1 MAALAA
7 TAVAAAL
14 LVAPAA
20 RASSVDDSGT
30 LYVGMAHC
38 SDTDP
43 AAGSQAV
50 PFCGVQA
57 AADVVDPGQ
66 TILLE
71 GPPSGTTYAPY
82 YGPVTLSRSGT
93 SAAPITVTAQPGAAI
108 HGTLTLSG
116 AHYVDVTGI
125 DLFNSDAGDGI
136 TVSGSSNVVLDR
148 DTVEMEKLLKDE
160 GSGPLGQ
167 TGVSIDGGS
176 STVTVSRSEIDASFG
191 YGIQVGAG
199 ASGVTLT
206 TNALYGADAGGVEAE
221 GVPDLKVTSN
231 TVYQSCGA
239 AIALLDGTSASVE
252 NNVGGWFSC
261 TADPGY
267 THPPTGPS
275 LLVDAASAAGVT
287 SDYNAFTN
295 SSAGIA
301 PYSWAGVQYST
312 VSGLVA
318 GTGQGAHDIYG
329 ALGDTG
335 LGLTA
340 SSPLID
346 SADSG
351 AAGELAGDSRGNP
364 RVDDPKVGNTGT
376 GANAYYDR
384 GAFELEDSFRYVPN
398 GDYPALT
405 GVATVPLDVEPG
417 TAPNSL
423 WGEKLTTTADFGD
436 GSATQTVPAGTSIMH
451 TYQQPGTYAGRITI
465 TNADG
470 YSETRAESVTVLPVT
485 APVTITAVPQLNS
498 ASGSGTVLFSVGG
511 LTGAPLSN
519 NWVIETGDGGSVQSN
534 QVGGAYYT
542 YTRPGSYTAT
552 ISGTDAHG
560 RSITGSGKVV
570 VGDEYQ
576 PLAGGPKRDYDSRT
590 HGRDSVPAHG
600 WISVAVSSLHVPLYT
615 QDAVLLNVTVTDPEA
630 AGYVTVYQDH
640 TAMPGTS
647 NVNFAAGETV
657 ANQVTVTD
665 GQLYVD
671 FYNGSSKPIDLVV
684 DTVGTFSNNARGLL
698 YHPVGPVRVLDT
710 RTGKQVAGRG
720 TTSVKL
726 AGTHGIP
733 SNASAVVLNVTAAD
747 ARSAGFLT
755 AFGTGQ
761 PLPGVSNSNWSTGQ
775 VVPALVTV
783 PLTNGAVSLHNGGAG
798 AVDFIADL
806 VGYYDSSSTGAVFI
820 HNAPVRLLD
829 TRSGTGAPKQQLGAG
844 QTLRLRI
851 GTAVAAAL
859 NLTVTGSR
867 GGGYLTAFPDGT
879 SLPTSSDL
887 NYTAGQTVANM
898 TVTPVGPDG
907 YVDIHNGGGTPVS
920 VMADLSGTYYS
931 YG

>member
-1 MAALAA
+1 
-7 TAVAAAL
+7 
-14 LVAPAA
+14 
-20 RASSVDDSGT
+20 
-30 LYVGMAHC
+30 
-38 SDTDP
+38 
-43 AAGSQAV
+43 
-50 PFCGVQA
+50 
-57 AADVVDPGQ
+57 VDPGQ
-66 TILLE
+66 TVLLE
-71 GPPSGTTYAPY
+71 GPPSGTTNAPY
-82 YGPVTLSRSGT
+82 YGSVTLSHSGT
-93 SAAPITVTAQPGAAI
+93 SAAPITVTAQPGADI
-108 HGTLTLSG
+108 QGTLTLSG
-116 AHYVDVTGI
+116 AHYVHVTGI
-125 DLFNSDAGDGI
+125 DLYNRDAGDGI

-148 DTVEMEKLLKDE
+148 DTVEMQKALKDE

-167 TGVSIDGGS
+167 TSISIDGGS
-176 STVTVSRSEIDASFG
+176 STVTVSRSEIDSSYG

-199 ASGVTLT
+199 ASAVTLT

-252 NNVGGWFSC
+252 NNVGGWFPC

-267 THPPTGPS
+267 THPPTAPS

-287 SDYNAFTN
+287 S
-295 SSAGIA
+295 
-301 PYSWAGVQYST
+301 
-312 VSGLVA
+312 
-318 GTGQGAHDIYG
+318 
-329 ALGDTG
+329 
-335 LGLTA
+335 
-340 SSPLID
+340 
-346 SADSG
+346 
-351 AAGELAGDSRGNP
+351 
-364 RVDDPKVGNTGT
+364 
-376 GANAYYDR
+376 
-384 GAFELEDSFRYVPN
+384 
-398 GDYPALT
+398 
-405 GVATVPLDVEPG
+405 
-417 TAPNSL
+417 
-423 WGEKLTTTADFGD
+423 
-436 GSATQTVPAGTSIMH
+436 
-451 TYQQPGTYAGRITI
+451 
-465 TNADG
+465 
-470 YSETRAESVTVLPVT
+470 
-485 APVTITAVPQLNS
+485 
-498 ASGSGTVLFSVGG
+498 
-511 LTGAPLSN
+511 
-519 NWVIETGDGGSVQSN
+519 
-534 QVGGAYYT
+534 
-542 YTRPGSYTAT
+542 
-552 ISGTDAHG
+552 
-560 RSITGSGKVV
+560 
-570 VGDEYQ
+570 
-576 PLAGGPKRDYDSRT
+576 DYDSRT

-600 WISVAVSSLHVPLYT
+600 WISDAVSSLHVPLYT

-657 ANQVTVTD
+657 ANQVSVTD

-684 DTVGTFSNNARGLL
+684 DTVGTFSNHARGLL

-726 AGTHGIP
+726 AGTHGVP

-761 PLPGVSNSNWSTGQ
+761 ALPGVSNSNWSTGQ

-859 NLTVTGSR
+859 NLTVTGSK
-867 GGGYLTAFPDGT
+867 GSGYLTAFPDGT
-879 SLPTSSDL
+879 SLPTSSSL
-887 NYTAGQTVANM
+887 NYNAGQTVANM
-898 TVTPVGPDG
+898 TITPVGSDG
-907 YVDIHNGGGTPVS
+907 YVDIHNGGRTPVS